1 MLLDLHTMTYSC
13 WRSWLTSLLLLGSLT
28 VGITPTQAAED
39 IILKYS
45 ILRESISVKE
55 LGELSREGKVSPS
68 LKSYLKLANKE
79 PEELRRWLNSSF
91 AVQQTT
97 LSNVLNS
104 FVGGYIL
111 DQVGEVIHTPS
122 NRANKEALRGAII
135 TSANHDNTVQ
145 LIEVL
150 ENYPTK
156 EVHLEGDRLM
166 ELYQTVRNWK
176 DKVSKFP
183 F

>member
-1 MLLDLHTMTYSC
+1 MTPLTF
-13 WRSWLTSLLLLGSLT
+13 RTWLTGLLLIGGVS
-28 VGITPTQAAED
+28 VGIAPAQAAED

-45 ILRESISVKE
+45 ILRESISVQE
-55 LGELSREGKVSPS
+55 LGELSRTGKVSPS
-68 LKSYLKLANKE
+68 LKSYLKLAKKD
-79 PEELRRWLNSSF
+79 PEELRHWLNRPF
-91 AVQQTT
+91 PVEQTT

-104 FVGGYIL
+104 FFGGYIL
-111 DQVGEVIHTPS
+111 NQVGEVIHTPS
-122 NRANKEALRGAII
+122 KRASKEALRGAII
-135 TSANHDNTVQ
+135 TSAAEDNTVQ

-166 ELYQTVRNWK
+166 ELYQTAQGLK
-176 DKVSKFP
+176 AKLSKLP

>member
-1 MLLDLHTMTYSC
+1 MVS
-13 WRSWLTSLLLLGSLT
+13 RIFRPWLTWSLVISGMGFT
-28 VGITPTQAAED
+28 VTPTQAAEQ

-45 ILRESISVKE
+45 ILRESVSVEE
-55 LGELSREGKVSPS
+55 LGELSRKGKVSPS
-68 LKSYLKLANKE
+68 LKSYLKLAKKD
-79 PEELRRWLNSSF
+79 PAELQRWLNRPF
-91 AVQQTT
+91 AVEQTT

-104 FVGGYIL
+104 FAGGYIL
-111 DQVGEVIHTPS
+111 NQVGEVIHTPS

-135 TSANHDNTVQ
+135 TSAEKDNSVK

-166 ELYQTVRNWK
+166 ELYQTVR
-176 DKVSKFP
+176 DLRARVPKFP

>member
-1 MLLDLHTMTYSC
+1 MISRIFRPWLNWLMLMGGIGFT
-13 WRSWLTSLLLLGSLT
+13 T
-28 VGITPTQAAED
+28 VPAQAAEQ

-45 ILRESISVKE
+45 ILRESVSVEE
-55 LGELSREGKVSPS
+55 LGELSRAGKVSPS
-68 LKSYLKLANKE
+68 LKSYLKLAKKD
-79 PEELRRWLNSSF
+79 PAELQRWLNRPF
-91 AVQQTT
+91 AVEQTT
-97 LSNVLNS
+97 LSDVLNS

-111 DQVGEVIHTPS
+111 NQVGEVIHTPS

-135 TSANHDNTVQ
+135 TSAEKDNSVQ

-166 ELYQTVRNWK
+166 ELYQTVQDLRA
-176 DKVSKFP
+176 KVPKLP